1 MSDMGAGSGHAAE
14 RSDLRLEAIGRLR
27 KRRDFRTHL
36 TAYVLVNFLLISI
49 WLVVGI
55 TAGAWFPWPVF
66 PLLGWGIGLA
76 FHARAVYEPPID
88 EAAIQEEMDRLR
100 ERRTQL

>member
-1 MSDMGAGSGHAAE
+1 MDAASGQPAE
-14 RSDLRLEAIGRLR
+14 RSDLRLEAIQRLR

-76 FHARAVYEPPID
+76 FHIWDVYGPTQPT
-88 EAAIQEEMDRLR
+88 QEQIEREMRRLS
-100 ERRTQL
+100 QQ

>member
-1 MSDMGAGSGHAAE
+1 MSDMGTGSGQAAE
-14 RSDLRLEAIGRLR
+14 RGDLRFEALQRLR

-36 TAYVLVNFLLISI
+36 TAYVLVNFLLISV

-55 TAGAWFPWPVF
+55 TAGAWFPWPIF

-76 FHARAVYEPPID
+76 FHARAVYESPID
-88 EAAIQEEMDRLR
+88 EAAIQEEMARMR
-100 ERRTQL
+100 ERRS

>member
-1 MSDMGAGSGHAAE
+1 MGMDAGSGQPAE
-14 RSDLRLEAIGRLR
+14 HSDLRREAMQRLR

-88 EAAIQEEMDRLR
+88 EAAIQQEMDRMR
-100 ERRTQL
+100 EGRSQL